1 MSLRVYYDFIRIAYI
16 GLGYPKI
23 GFVKEVT

>member
-1 MSLRVYYDFIRIAYI
+1 MRLRIYYDFIGIAYI
-16 GLGYPKI
+16 GLSYPKI